1 MSITYKTYLSSL
13 NIDGMND
20 QNNGW
25 GQHYDME
32 SQILINA
39 SNPLTHPILTH
50 PILAHPILSHPILN
64 HEPKKDIE
72 SGLTQALRNY
82 TTKQSANSQ
91 CKYKCSFI
99 TSLIYIAHLVLFV
112 MLFK

>member
-1 MSITYKTYLSSL
+1 MSQTYQAYLSSL
-13 NIDGMND
+13 NTETPNEYD
-20 QNNGW
+20 GW

-39 SNPLTHPILTH
+39 VRPLKHT
-50 PILAHPILSHPILN
+50 ILN
-64 HEPKKDIE
+64 QIKQIKQINSDIPNIDIE
-72 SGLTQALRNY
+72 GGLKQSLKKY
-82 TTKQSANSQ
+82 TTNQSANSQ